1 MSQEEL
7 SDKWREAKADVMLT
21 LCKDLSCGELQNF
34 MMPNHIQSVINF
46 LNDKNE
52 ETGNGN

>member
-1 MSQEEL
+1 
-7 SDKWREAKADVMLT
+7 MLT